1 VTYAGDDGEEYRP
14 WLEQRFEAPPPITVK
29 GRQRFGRCSG
39 APPQLVDLGSG
50 KKNSHPKKNSNE
62 M

>member
-1 VTYAGDDGEEYRP
+1 MEKSTGPGLSNGLKHRRP
-14 WLEQRFEAPPPITVK
+14 SPSKEGNDLAVAV
-29 GRQRFGRCSG
+29 GRLSLGG
-39 APPQLVDLGSG
+39 PPQLVDLGSG